1 MLNWLK
7 TFLGMGPVKPAQ
19 INESARNDAAREEL
33 NRLRREELSVGAQL
47 RQGEPVNSFPGI
59 ATGAAAK
66 VNSPARS
73 NQARGQAQ
81 SVHSSGAYGDGDGDG
96 DFTTSMVVGA
106 ATGSAFAGYAVG
118 SSLAGAIAGTSIH
131 QSLLP
136 TFDSCGES
144 CSSTGTAS
152 TGCDI

>member
-1 MLNWLK
+1 MRNWLK
-7 TFLGMGPVKPAQ
+7 TFLGMKPVIPAQ

-47 RQGEPVNSFPGI
+47 RQGEPVNSFPGL
-59 ATGAAAK
+59 ASGAVAK
-66 VNSPARS
+66 DNSPARS

-81 SVHSSGAYGDGDGDG
+81 SVQSSGAYGDD

-118 SSLAGAIAGTSIH
+118 SSLAGAIAGSSIH

-152 TGCDI
+152 SGCDI